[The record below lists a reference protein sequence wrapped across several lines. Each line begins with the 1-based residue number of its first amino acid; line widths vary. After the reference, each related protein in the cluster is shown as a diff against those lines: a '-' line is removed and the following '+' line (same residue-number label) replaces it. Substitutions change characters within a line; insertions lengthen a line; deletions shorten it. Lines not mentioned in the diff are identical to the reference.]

1 MEKTLKEILEGLL
14 NTLDPSKEV
23 VTESIRNDISTKF
36 IKAVTESIS
45 SAVSA
50 EKATINEAVAGQLEE
65 LNKQIDILTES
76 HKTELATL
84 VEQNE
89 QKITSIDEAFAG
101 LLEFTVEQF
110 DAAAVKKLEECKAAF
125 DKALDTEIEDLCET
139 VETIIDT
146 KLQESNTDEDISGL
160 AKLEKLEQAFE
171 AMRTIFF
178 KDGILDSKITEA
190 VGDMKQDYDKLLAS
204 NIAMSKKLN
213 KIEVDTYLESETEG
227 MKPALKDY
235 LVERFANAKL
245 DDIKEAW
252 ETAQED
258 FKAIDEENRRLARKS
273 AKGASVDSK
282 IDEGAEDKDEDLQ
295 YVNESEKIY
304 ESAAN
309 TYAKYF

>member
-36 IKAVTESIS
+36 ITAVTEAVS
-45 SAVSA
+45 SAVAA
-50 EKATINEAVAGQLEE
+50 EKETMDEAVAGQLED
-65 LNKQIDILTES
+65 LNKQIDTLTES

-89 QKITSIDEAFAG
+89 QKVTSIDEAFAS

-125 DKALDTEIEDLCET
+125 DAALDTEIEDLCET
-139 VETIIDT
+139 VETIIDN

-160 AKLEKLEQAFE
+160 AKLEKLEAAFE
-171 AMRTIFF
+171 SMRTIFF

-190 VGDMKQDYDKLLAS
+190 VGDMKSDYDKLLAA
-204 NIAMSKKLN
+204 NIAMTKKLN

-245 DDIKEAW
+245 EDIKEAW
-252 ETAQED
+252 ETAQD
-258 FKAIDEENRRLARKS
+258 DYKALDEENRRLARKS
-273 AKGASVDSK
+273 AEPAKVDGK
-282 IDEGAEDKDEDLQ
+282 IDEQEKEEGEETEI
-295 YVNESEKIY
+295 NEADTY
-304 ESAAN
+304 YQNAAAG
-309 TYAKYF
+309 YAKFL

>member
-36 IKAVTESIS
+36 ITAVTEAVS
-45 SAVSA
+45 SAVAS
-50 EKATINEAVAGQLEE
+50 EKATMDEAVAGQLED
-65 LNKQIDILTES
+65 LNKQIDSLTES
-76 HKTELATL
+76 HKTELASL

-89 QKITSIDEAFAG
+89 QKVTSIDEAFAS

-125 DKALDTEIEDLCET
+125 DAALDTEIEDLCET

-146 KLQESNTDEDISGL
+146 KLQESNTNEDISGL
-160 AKLEKLEQAFE
+160 AKLEKLETAFE

-190 VGDMKQDYDKLLAS
+190 VGDMKVDYDKLLS
-204 NIAMSKKLN
+204 DNIVMSKKLN
-213 KIEVDTYLESETEG
+213 KIEVDSFLESETEG

-235 LVERFANAKL
+235 LVERFGNAKL
-245 DDIKEAW
+245 ADIKEAW
-252 ETAQED
+252 ESAQED
-258 FKAIDEENRRLARKS
+258 FKALDEENRRLARKA
-273 AKGASVDSK
+273 AKGTDVDANLDEKNEEGEDQDK
-282 IDEGAEDKDEDLQ
+282 IDEADTYYQ
-295 YVNESEKIY
+295 N
-304 ESAAN
+304 AAAG
-309 TYAKYF
+309 YAKFI